1 MNNLFFYLFFISFC
15 VYISTSVYSSYASP
29 FHLNPQILK
38 TQNITIQSWKEQKD
52 AGVVKQDLDY
62 SCGASSLAT
71 ILTYFYQNPTSERQI
86 LDDMALSDVMASF
99 SDLAIVSQKY
109 GFIAKG
115 FTTNYDTLSK
125 LKIPA
130 IVYLNHKRSD
140 HFSVV
145 RAIDNDRVYLAD
157 SSWGNRVL
165 SKKQF
170 EQMWHTNN
178 DPNLQGKVLLILP
191 SNEQQKQLS
200 DTNFVKIQDAQKL
213 LRESPVLFRDFL

>member
-1 MNNLFFYLFFISFC
+1 
-15 VYISTSVYSSYASP
+15 
-29 FHLNPQILK
+29 
-38 TQNITIQSWKEQKD
+38 
-52 AGVVKQDLDY
+52 
-62 SCGASSLAT
+62 
-71 ILTYFYQNPTSERQI
+71 
-86 LDDMALSDVMASF
+86 MALSDVMSSF
-99 SDLAIVSQKY
+99 SDLASVSQKY

-178 DPNLQGKVLLILP
+178 NPSLQGRVLLILP
-191 SNEQQKQLS
+191 SHEQQKQLS
-200 DTNFVKIQDAQKL
+200 DTDFVKIQDTQKL
-213 LRESPVLFRDFL
+213 LRQMPMLFRDFL